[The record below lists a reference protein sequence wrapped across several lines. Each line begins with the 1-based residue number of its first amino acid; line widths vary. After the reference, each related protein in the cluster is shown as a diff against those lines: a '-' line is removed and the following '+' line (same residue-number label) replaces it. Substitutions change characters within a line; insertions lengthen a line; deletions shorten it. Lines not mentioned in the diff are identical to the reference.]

1 MLEEFIDGKEIQVA
15 VVCGKEETQAKSTTK
30 AKASSTLTTKLMEI
44 SDNTSGAK
52 LKTARG
58 VIKIKKLLPGL
69 IYIYIKLGLRIFW
82 LLIAISDFG

>member
-44 SDNTSGAK
+44 CDNTSGAAYTTSTSSLYVI
-52 LKTARG
+52 LKASS
-58 VIKIKKLLPGL
+58 P
-69 IYIYIKLGLRIFW
+69 
-82 LLIAISDFG
+82 AH